1 MTRSVAITGTGL
13 VTSLARGVEANW
25 TALLAGCSGIRRI
38 TRFPVEGLKV
48 TFGGAV
54 DHMGLDALPASGRCL
69 AMGQAV
75 AAEALAQ
82 AGLAGQSFAGPLV
95 LALPPVEIEWPQ
107 RRRLAHLAALPTY
120 AGMLAVADGGSE
132 SPAHVDFLFATV
144 GDRLAEAFGTEGPPI
159 TLSTAC
165 ASGATAIQTAVE
177 AIRRGD
183 CERALV
189 IGSEG
194 SLQVEALIRFGLLSA
209 LSTRNDDPAGAA
221 RPFAQDRDG
230 FVMAEGAAALVLE
243 RADLADARGARPLA
257 YVRGCG
263 EAADT
268 FHRTR
273 SNPDGSAIV
282 RAMAGAIA
290 DAGLTPDDIDHVNAH
305 GTGTPENDKMEC
317 LAMEL
322 VFGARAGAVPVTANK
337 SMIGHTLSAAGAIEA
352 VVSVLSLDRQILPPT
367 INRDTPDPAIAL
379 DIVSGAARPAA
390 VRTVLSNSFGFGG
403 QNVSLVLGLDPE

>member
-1 MTRSVAITGTGL
+1 MMTDAIAITGIGI
-13 VTSLARGVEANW
+13 VTALGRGADANW
-25 TALLAGCSGIRRI
+25 RALTAGQSGIRRI

-54 DHMGLDALPASGRCL
+54 DHMGVGQLSAAQRSF
-69 AMGQAV
+69 AMARAV
-75 AAEALAQ
+75 AEEALAQ
-82 AGLAGQSFAGPLV
+82 AGWQDHRFAGALV
-95 LALPPVEIEWPQ
+95 AALPPVELEWPQ
-107 RRRLAHLAALPTY
+107 RRHFALRAGASDYAAMLAA
-120 AGMLAVADGGSE
+120 ADEGPE
-132 SPAHVDFLFATV
+132 SPYHVDFLFGTV
-144 GDRLAEAFGTEGPPI
+144 AERLARAFGTAGAPI
-159 TLSTAC
+159 TVSTAC

-183 CERALV
+183 CDRALV

-194 SLQVEALIRFGLLSA
+194 SLQVEALVRFGLLSA
-209 LSTRNDDPAGAA
+209 LSTANEDPAGAA
-221 RPFAQDRDG
+221 RPFARDRDG

-243 RADLADARGARPLA
+243 RPQMAAARGADVLA

-273 SNPDGSAIV
+273 SNPDGGAIV

-290 DAGLTPDDIDHVNAH
+290 DAGLTPDDIDYVNAH

-317 LAMEL
+317 LAIQL
-322 VFGARAGAVPVTANK
+322 VFGERAQHLPVSSNK

-352 VVSVLSLDRQILPPT
+352 AFSVMTLRHQLLPPT
-367 INRDTPDPAIAL
+367 INYRHPDPAIPL
-379 DIVSGAARPAA
+379 DVVPNEARPAR

-403 QNVSLVLGLDPE
+403 QNVSVVLGLDP